1 MNSKKIKLSMAICLS
16 LSTLTF
22 MPHTVLA
29 EQTTTEF
36 SKTDTMDGKAMPF
49 SPLKKAGVL
58 DNTSRTYTFTKDS
71 TFNKKFKGIDSKEA
85 NVTIHAPGVE
95 LTFDKVNNNMP
106 IRAIK
111 GSETTMGW
119 REWKADKTETPI
131 GNIDITAKKV
141 TVTVDES
148 SKPRDTFALAIS
160 SHRKDNT
167 PAKVNIKGDVDFN
180 VTNGYWKEPDKKA
193 SETVTGGIG
202 AVNAGEVTI
211 DGNAKIHVA
220 IPNQGVRGTYYFV
233 GHYFVNGIYAGLN
246 YVGKNKGPTVHITG
260 DVDIDGDGTGI
271 QANSRSAITIDGGGR
286 IATKGTMDFEHYA
299 IVSEESTVSM
309 NSKVDDTG
317 NLIASNGHK
326 VEILGNVGMFNREP
340 VNGADNDTLTY
351 GNTPTKVNL
360 SLSTPDSLLKGRVIN
375 HYAEIERTHPAADKA
390 KIRKATGMNFILENK
405 ATWNNINYGRPFK
418 GFQGVGDFTG
428 SKIKNLIGGATAD
441 TAGTILQ
448 NDPHP
453 ILVDSLSGAMKV
465 MYAHRNQGTSDDDYT
480 GGAFIVKEAKENSQ
494 VTLLT
499 DSTDVNM
506 KDRTSVEKVLTALSK
521 KLKYE
526 DATKHPQQLAGK
538 VGIAEGLTSSSATLV
553 EGTLTY
559 TDDKIGSY
567 VQGSLEKPVTMGIYE
582 TKVMKDERLARTA
595 INRIWVNNFKNF
607 HAPIRDKEFDVRMT
621 HGELSVQ
628 DDVSTKYNEVEIA
641 YGNRIQ
647 PRLDLVT
654 SISYLNGS
662 GKTVNKD
669 TIYTGK
675 VEGTYHLND
684 RNSIALAMGL
694 GHMQHGFTSVND
706 FGVST
711 RGRYTTTALGTAIKY
726 AHDTV
731 YGGWHINSSILASV
745 ANIPGRTYKAL
756 KNDQPVTVTQK
767 DFTSCILGAML
778 SASKEFNR
786 VNVYGSIGV
795 FREYNG
801 TVGTSYMANDG
812 GQKTT
817 HHRGT
822 YNWGHVDLGLAYQV
836 SNAATMYI
844 DYGQSF
850 GHSNHASWNINSGI
864 KFMI

>member
-1 MNSKKIKLSMAICLS
+1 MAICLS

-29 EQTTTEF
+29 EQTVTEF
-36 SKTDTMDGKAMPF
+36 NKFETINGGQHNF
-49 SPLKKAGVL
+49 REELKKSGVW
-58 DNTSRTYTFTKDS
+58 DSASKTYTFTKDS
-71 TFNKKFKGIDSKEA
+71 TFGQKFRGIESKDA
-85 NVTIHAPGVE
+85 TVNIKADGVE
-95 LTFDKVNNNMP
+95 LKFNNVKNNMP

-111 GSETTMGW
+111 GDETGIGW
-119 REWKADKTETPI
+119 REWKADKTEKPK

-141 TVTVDES
+141 TVTVDETAKTS
-148 SKPRDTFALAIS
+148 NTDTFALAAS
-160 SHRKDNT
+160 SHRKNDT
-167 PAKVNIKGDVDFN
+167 VVNVKIKGDVDFN
-180 VTNGYWKEPDKKA
+180 VANNYYQDMAKK
-193 SETVTGGIG
+193 SENMTAGIA
-202 AVNAGEVTI
+202 AVNSANVTI
-211 DGNAKIHVA
+211 DGNAKIRVSVLG
-220 IPNQGVRGTYYFV
+220 QGVRKERTGPYYFV
-233 GHYFVNGIYAGLN
+233 GHYFVNGIYAGIN
-246 YVGKNKGPTVHITG
+246 YVKDNNGPTVHITG

-286 IATKGTMDFEHYA
+286 IATKNTIDFEHYS

-317 NLIASNGHK
+317 NLIGSNGHK
-326 VEILGNVGMFNREP
+326 VEILGNVGMFNREAP
-340 VNGADNDTLTY
+340 KDTLTY
-351 GNTPTKVNL
+351 GNKPTVINL

-375 HYAEIERTHPAADKA
+375 HYAEIERTHPDADKA

-418 GFQGVGDFTG
+418 GFQGIGDFTG
-428 SKIKNLIGGATAD
+428 SKIKNLIGGATPD

-448 NDPHP
+448 NDAHP
-453 ILVDSLSGAMKV
+453 ILVDSLSGAMNV

-506 KDRTSVEKVLTALSK
+506 KDRASVEKVLTALSK

-526 DATKHPQQLAGK
+526 DATKHPQRLAGK

-559 TDDKIGSY
+559 TEDKVGSY
-567 VQGSLEKPVTMGIYE
+567 VQGSLEKPVAMGTYE

-628 DDVSTKYNEVEIA
+628 DDVTTKYNEVEIA

-654 SISYLNGS
+654 SVTYLNGS
-662 GKTVNKD
+662 GNTVNKD

-694 GHMQHGFTSVND
+694 GHIEHGFTSVND

-711 RGRYTTTALGTAIKY
+711 MGRYTTTALGTAIKY
-726 AHDTV
+726 AHNTV
-731 YGGWHINSSILASV
+731 YGGWHINSSVLASV

-756 KNDQPVTVTQK
+756 KNNEPVTVTQK
-767 DFTSCILGAML
+767 DFTSCILGGML